1 MKSQIAFFKGEFIPY
16 DEANL
21 HITTHALH
29 YGTSIFE
36 GIRGNWNKEDKT
48 LYVFRIKEH
57 YDRLLEGCKMLMI
70 DIPYSSDELCKITIE
85 LLAKNNFKEDVYI
98 RPLAYKSEEL
108 VANLKLQDLSSDF
121 ALVAV
126 PFGLY
131 IDSDRAINCCTSS
144 WRRID
149 DTMIPTRFK
158 IGGHYVNSILAKT
171 EATLSGFDEAIFLT
185 QDGYVSEGAGENLF
199 LIKDKTIIMPPVT
212 ANNLTGITRDSVIKL
227 ASEELNIKIIEQN
240 IRRSEI
246 YMADELFL
254 TGTAA
259 HVTAVGSLDNRKIG
273 NGDVGP
279 ITKQI
284 QELYFECVTGK
295 NTKYINWC
303 TPTNRG
309 K

>member
-36 GIRGNWNKEDKT
+36 GIRGNWNKEDET

-70 DIPYSSDELCKITIE
+70 DIPYSTDELCKITIE
-85 LLAKNNFKEDVYI
+85 LLAKNNFKEDIYI

-131 IDSDRAINCCTSS
+131 I
-144 WRRID
+144 
-149 DTMIPTRFK
+149 
-158 IGGHYVNSILAKT
+158 
-171 EATLSGFDEAIFLT
+171 LS
-185 QDGYVSEGAGENLF
+185 
-199 LIKDKTIIMPPVT
+199 LIHI
-212 ANNLTGITRDSVIKL
+212 
-227 ASEELNIKIIEQN
+227 
-240 IRRSEI
+240 
-246 YMADELFL
+246 
-254 TGTAA
+254 
-259 HVTAVGSLDNRKIG
+259 
-273 NGDVGP
+273 
-279 ITKQI
+279 
-284 QELYFECVTGK
+284 
-295 NTKYINWC
+295 
-303 TPTNRG
+303 
-309 K
+309 